1 MWKKKKCAEIF
12 KKLICGR
19 KRNIWLCWVLGLPR
33 CAGAVV
39 GWLGVLHLLGHHL
52 AWAVVCWLVTLAM
65 LHILDH
71 DLAGAWL
78 CLLWGLHRWVA
89 AGVG

>member
-19 KRNIWLCWVLGLPR
+19 KRNIWTGLYTPGVWLCWVLGLPR

-39 GWLGVLHLLGHHL
+39 GWLGY
-52 AWAVVCWLVTLAM
+52 CIYLVTTCLGCGV
-65 LHILDH
+65 
-71 DLAGAWL
+71 LAGNT
-78 CLLWGLHRWVA
+78 GDA
-89 AGVG
+89 AHPGP